1 MISYKV
7 YYDYHEGKKAPIWLV
22 LNVRDQFIDWEEQTL
37 TITVQAPFNMHPA
50 EEFDP
55 DAMNVTILID
65 DLLLTTSENVF
76 GISLTNV
83 EHRLNLHGVDPTE
96 VDNFVIQVAD
106 LEDVLHITL

>member
-7 YYDYHEGKKAPIWLV
+7 YYDYHEGTKAPIWIV
-22 LNVRDQFIDWEEQTL
+22 LNVRNQIIDWDHKTL
-37 TITVQAPFNMHPA
+37 TIAVQAPFDMHPA
-50 EEFDP
+50 EEFDQ

-76 GISLTNV
+76 GINLTNV
-83 EHRLNLHGVDPTE
+83 EHRLNLHGVDRTE

-106 LEDVLHITL
+106 LEDMLQFTL